1 MRGFLRRGDL
11 LGRFSLMS
19 LVPIVILGVVLA
31 HTLRQQAV
39 HRNLESSR
47 QAAQF
52 FAQFGVEPEL
62 VRSDMTAGL
71 SRARLH
77 AVDQVVQASRS
88 GTRVVRVK
96 IWNRRDRVIYSDD
109 RRLIGRRFPK
119 TDELE
124 EAFRGETS
132 SELEAGHPKENV
144 EERSYGKLLE
154 VYVPLRFGAGAPPS
168 GAFEIYL
175 PYAPIA
181 AAISH
186 DTKRLYLIL
195 FAGLALLYAAL
206 FRIVAGASSTLR
218 RQAAENKHQA
228 LHDALTGLP
237 NRTLFHDRIAQAIRL
252 ARRDRSTAAVLL
264 IDLDR
269 FKEVND
275 TLGHHKGDLL
285 LMDVGS
291 RLQTA
296 LRDSDTIARLGGDE
310 FGVVLPGLGSPRD
323 ATDAAERVRRCLDED
338 FSVDD
343 LVVHLDASIGI
354 ALFPQHGD
362 DVDLLVQRADVAMYE
377 AKRSHS
383 GHSIYASESDPHS
396 PIQLAMV
403 GELRRAL
410 QSDELTLH
418 YQPKVDLSSG
428 VVHGVEALVR
438 WNHPERGLL
447 PPNEFVPMAERT
459 GLIRLLTRYVLNAAL
474 AQANQWNDE
483 GLELHVSVNLSAR
496 NLLDPTLPEDVVRL
510 MAKWGVRPE
519 LLELEITESTIML
532 DPARATEVLNQ
543 LSDMGIGLSVD
554 DFGIGYSS
562 LSYLRELP
570 VKELKIDRSFVSE
583 MCTDEG
589 NRFIVRST
597 IGLGQNLG
605 LRVVAEGVEDEETL
619 AQLTTLGC
627 DFAQGYFLSRPVP
640 ALELA
645 EWLAQRGRRARQVA

>member
-1 MRGFLRRGDL
+1 
-11 LGRFSLMS
+11 MS
-19 LVPIVILGVVLA
+19 LVPIVALGLVLA

-39 HRNLESSR
+39 DRNLQNARE
-47 QAAQF
+47 AAQF
-52 FAQFGVEPEL
+52 FAQFGVAPQL
-62 VRSDMTAGL
+62 SRSDMTEGL
-71 SRARLH
+71 SRARL
-77 AVDQVVQASRS
+77 ARLDEVIEASRS
-88 GTRVVRVK
+88 GTEVVRVK
-96 IWNRRDRVIYSDD
+96 LWNRRNRVIYSDD
-109 RRLIGRRFPK
+109 RAIIGNQYPK
-119 TDELE
+119 THELE
-124 EAFRGETS
+124 EAFGGEVA
-132 SELEAGHPKENV
+132 SELEEGNAEENA
-144 EERSYGKLLE
+144 EERPYGKVLE
-154 VYVPLRFGAGAPPS
+154 VYVPLRFGAGATPS

-175 PYAPIA
+175 PYRPIA

-195 FAGLALLYAAL
+195 FAGLALLYAVL
-206 FRIVAGASSTLR
+206 FRIVAGASRTLR
-218 RQAAENKHQA
+218 RQAAENRHQA
-228 LHDALTGLP
+228 LHDGLTGLP
-237 NRTLFHDRIAQAIRL
+237 NRSLFHDRIEQAIRA
-252 ARRDRSTAAVLL
+252 ARRERSSAAILL

-285 LMDVGS
+285 LIDVGS
-291 RLQTA
+291 RLQAA
-296 LRDSDTIARLGGDE
+296 LRESDTIARLGGDE
-310 FGVVLPGLGSPRD
+310 FGVVLPGLGSVDD
-323 ATDAAERVRRCLDED
+323 ATEAAERVRKCLDQD
-338 FSVDD
+338 FVVDE

-383 GHSIYASESDPHS
+383 GHAIYASENDPHS

-410 QSDELTLH
+410 QSGELTLH
-418 YQPKVDLSSG
+418 YQPKVDLSSE

-474 AQANQWNDE
+474 AQASEWNE
-483 GLELHVSVNLSAR
+483 IGLELRVSVNLSAR
-496 NLLDPTLPEDVVRL
+496 NLLDPSLAEDVARL
-510 MAKWGVRPE
+510 LSRWGIRPD

-543 LSDMGIGLSVD
+543 LSEMGIGLSVD
-554 DFGIGYSS
+554 DFGTGYSS

-570 VKELKIDRSFVSE
+570 VKELKIDRTFVSR
-583 MCTDEG
+583 MCEDDG
-589 NRFIVRST
+589 DRFIVRST

-627 DFAQGYFLSRPVP
+627 DLAQGYFLSRPVP
-640 ALELA
+640 ASELA
-645 EWLAQRGRRARQVA
+645 DWLAQRGSRARQVA